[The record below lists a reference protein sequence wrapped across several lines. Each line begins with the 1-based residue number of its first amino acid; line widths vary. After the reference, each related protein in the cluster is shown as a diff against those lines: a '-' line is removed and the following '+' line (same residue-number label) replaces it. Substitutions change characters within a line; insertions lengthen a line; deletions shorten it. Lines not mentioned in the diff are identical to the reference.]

1 MKRVVIGI
9 EGPVGAGKTSICRQ
23 LLKKIPNTVLLNGG
37 NLYRAIVYV
46 FMQNQKE
53 QKDLSKEAE
62 NMDIKKIMDQ
72 YKVELKIQEQET
84 KIYVEGKEI
93 KEEEIQ
99 SKEASMAVSVVGGK
113 ADNRALFTFARN
125 LIDELKKTSNVI
137 IAGRSIMQ
145 IYPDT
150 DYHFF
155 ITATLEERVK
165 RKYIQYKGEVE
176 KQEIRENIIK
186 RDSLQ
191 EKAGFY
197 QLHNKTI
204 TIDVTNCKT
213 VEESTDKVL
222 ENLKILT
229 TI

>member
-1 MKRVVIGI
+1 MKHIVIGI
-9 EGPVGAGKTSICRQ
+9 EGPVGSGKTSICRQ
-23 LLKKIPNTVLLNGG
+23 LLKQIPNTVLLNGG

-46 FMQNQKE
+46 FMKNQTGQN
-53 QKDLSKEAE
+53 DINTEAK
-62 NMDIKKIMDQ
+62 NMDIKQIMDQ
-72 YKVELKIQEQET
+72 YKIELKLEDKET

-113 ADNRALFTFARN
+113 ADNRALFAFARN
-125 LIDELKKTSNVI
+125 LIEQLKKTSNVI
-137 IAGRSIMQ
+137 IAGRSIMK
-145 IYPDT
+145 IYPST

-165 RKYIQYKGEVE
+165 RKYIQYKGEIE
-176 KQEIRENIIK
+176 QQEIKENIIK

-197 QLHNKTI
+197 QLHKKTI
-204 TIDVTNCKT
+204 TVDVTDCKT
-213 VEESTDKVL
+213 VEESTNKVL